1 MDELLRQEVR
11 FLTTR
16 LGAIVSEQ
24 SGPRVFPAIE
34 VLRKAAKQ
42 LRQSPNPEL
51 LKTKERAVRRLT
63 DEVREG
69 IVTPQMESENG
80 RFLLERTIHDLAGSF
95 WDQFLGGNGARL
107 SRPAKPFPSLSTG
120 GRLRGSWYATDL
132 RESG

>member
-34 VLRKAAKQ
+34 VLRKVATQ

-51 LKTKERAVRRLT
+51 LKTRERAVRRLT

-69 IVTPQMESENG
+69 IVTPQRESENA
-80 RFLLERTIHDLAGSF
+80 RFLLERTIHDQAASGTSF
-95 WDQFLGGNGARL
+95 WAEIARGYPGRRSPFLL
-107 SRPAKPFPSLSTG
+107 SPLAVG
-120 GRLRGSWYATDL
+120 
-132 RESG
+132 